1 MTQFSL
7 DAISRCQRCNASL
20 VGQSVGGLCANCL
33 LKLAFQ
39 STPFESV
46 ERHGTLSDPGAP
58 PPAAAAGAEPVRSRP
73 FGDFELLELVGRGG
87 MGVVYKAY
95 QRSLKRMVA
104 LKMVSNHQDA
114 SYDTVARFSIEAAA
128 TAKLTH
134 PNIVPIYQ
142 IGDLEGQPFFSMKLV
157 NGTSLA
163 RRRADFGLVDSA
175 KKSISKE
182 SSRQR
187 QEVIAMLLAKVA
199 RAVHYAHQHGIVHRD
214 LKPNNILIDA
224 EGEPHLTDFGIAK
237 LLESDDAL
245 TGTNDVLG
253 TPAYMAPEQASGKA
267 VSFAADIY
275 SLGAILYEL
284 LTGRVPF
291 QGKTPLDTLR
301 KVAEEEPLP
310 PVTLNGAA
318 DVELAAICLKCLEKD
333 RSLRYES
340 ALSLAEDL
348 ERWTRGESV
357 QAKQAGPWVRAFRWT
372 RRNPVGATLIVT
384 LCAGLMG
391 ALGLLTMVSAEKDKT
406 AAVLKDV
413 ERAGQTNA
421 QLLSL
426 TVSMLHEQLEG
437 LWLSTDRRVLH
448 ISSEQLAALSGFP
461 IATVAKGSS
470 VERLAFGL
478 AANESPVSDSQK
490 YSLLLA
496 HLERELTERRGRPV
510 RIDLKIF
517 KFKEDR
523 TAALLTNGVHFA
535 RMGDIYYLRT
545 KEKHPELDALVLPRS
560 KLKTAVFFTR
570 TNSGIKSL
578 VDLKGRRLAFG
589 DSVSGITFWG
599 QAKLAEAGITGSD
612 LKEYVCLE
620 SRSEFIEEVHELG
633 YEAAVRRRGWLH
645 STADVIEDVV
655 RGRYDAGVTSLRGF
669 ENHKNR
675 GLVQIGDSHFER
687 SPNPWVGSRHLS
699 VELAR
704 DLTAVLT
711 RLENAPFLLLVPGR
725 PSGFEPITPLSF
737 SAVRKAMSRM
747 EGLFP
752 LIDYSSA
759 DAGTRPEHRPPLP
772 SAN

>member
-1 MTQFSL
+1 ML
-7 DAISRCQRCNASL
+7 
-20 VGQSVGGLCANCL
+20 GQSVGGFCAGCL
-33 LKLAFQ
+33 LGLAFQ
-39 STPFESV
+39 SVRSDSV
-46 ERHGTLSDPGAP
+46 EVPGA
-58 PPAAAAGAEPVRSRP
+58 ALQASESASAAGSSEPSRSRP

-104 LKMVSNHQDA
+104 LKMVSNHQEA
-114 SYDTVARFSIEAAA
+114 SYDTVARFRIEAAA
-128 TAKLTH
+128 AAKLTH

-157 NGTSLA
+157 DGTSLA

-175 KKSISKE
+175 KRSLSKE
-182 SSRQR
+182 LSRQR
-187 QEVIAMLLAKVA
+187 QEVIAVLLAKVA
-199 RAVHYAHQHGIVHRD
+199 RAVHFAHQHGIVHRD

-301 KVAEEEPLP
+301 KAAEEEPLP

-372 RRNPVGATLIVT
+372 RRNPVGATLILT
-384 LCAGLMG
+384 LCVGL
-391 ALGLLTMVSAEKDKT
+391 LGTLTLLTMVNAEKDKT

-413 ERAGQTNA
+413 EQAGRTKA
-421 QLLSL
+421 KLLSL
-426 TVSMLHEQLEG
+426 TVAMIRKNLEG
-437 LWLSTDRRVLH
+437 LWLSKDLRVLH
-448 ISSEQLAALSGFP
+448 ISSEELAVLSGLP
-461 IATVAKGSS
+461 IASVERASS
-470 VERLAFGL
+470 VEEITFGL
-478 AANESPVSDSQK
+478 AANENPVSDSQK

-496 HLERELTERRGRPV
+496 HLEQQLTERRGRPV

-523 TAALLTNGVHFA
+523 CLALLTNGVHFA

-545 KEKHPELDALVLPRS
+545 KENHPDLEALVVPKLR
-560 KLKTAVFFTR
+560 LKTAVFFTR
-570 TNSGIKSL
+570 TNSGIVKL
-578 VDLKGRRLAFG
+578 ADLKGRRLAFG

-599 QAKLAEAGITGSD
+599 QAKLAEAGITGAD

-633 YEAAVRRRGWLH
+633 YHAAVQRRGWLH
-645 STADVIEDVV
+645 STADVIEEVV
-655 RGRYDAGVTSLRGF
+655 QGRYDAGVTSLRGF
-669 ENHKNR
+669 ENHKSR
-675 GLVQIGDSHFER
+675 GLVQIQGSQFER
-687 SPNPWVGSRHLS
+687 SLNPWVAGRQLPRD
-699 VELAR
+699 LAE

-711 RLENAPFLLLVPGR
+711 ELEDAPFLLVVPGR
-725 PSGFEPITPLSF
+725 PSGFDRATESSF
-737 SAVRKAMSRM
+737 AQARLAMNRIY
-747 EGLFP
+747 GAFP
-752 LIDYSSA
+752 LVDPFA
-759 DAGTRPEHRPPLP
+759 QNEEAEQALP
-772 SAN
+772 MLRTTEIQPTN